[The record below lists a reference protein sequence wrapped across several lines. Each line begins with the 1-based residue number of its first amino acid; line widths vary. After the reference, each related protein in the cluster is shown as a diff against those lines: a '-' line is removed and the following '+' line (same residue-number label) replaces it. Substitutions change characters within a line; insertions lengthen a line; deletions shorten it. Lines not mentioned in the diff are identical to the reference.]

1 MNQLYHI
8 YTVFTSIFVRAL
20 PVQSCE
26 EEYGIK
32 IIYGNEVHLKH
43 VKRLR
48 RKLYAIKKQEKVVFV
63 HGIGKR
69 KHPVQKSIELLE
81 KYMDKLKEYTQK
93 LHKCGKRNSYSKT
106 DEDETFMRLK
116 EDAMLICFFKA
127 IPHKDSAADAPS
139 IFSSECAKRAQL
151 T

>member
-48 RKLYAIKKQEKVVFV
+48 
-63 HGIGKR
+63 
-69 KHPVQKSIELLE
+69 
-81 KYMDKLKEYTQK
+81 
-93 LHKCGKRNSYSKT
+93 GKRNSYSET